1 LEKQNLNL
9 GNKIIVNKA
18 KLTYERLYTEVKR
31 MLKEVL
37 PDEEE
42 FYLEKPLLEE
52 HGDVATTIAFK
63 LSKKLK
69 KNPLEIANDIYSKLL
84 QIQEKYPLIKEI
96 KVINGYI
103 NFYANEKLLTKIVIE
118 EIQTKKKDYGKTN
131 LGNGKKVLI
140 EHTNTNPNKAIHI
153 GHSRNTCLGDALSRI
168 LKFVNYN
175 VYTLNYI
182 DDTGSQMAD
191 LMLGFTKLKF
201 PLESEI
207 RFDKYC
213 GDHVYVKVNELYE
226 TNKELL
232 DEKQK
237 LVKEIDSQTT
247 EIAKMTRE
255 VARRVL
261 YYQLKTCLRLGA
273 YFDLINWESDIVRFE
288 LLKQALQILEK
299 NEIITKETEGPNKG
313 CIVIKSKLI
322 KGHEKETD
330 QVIIRADGSSTY
342 LAKDIA
348 YAFWKL
354 GIIKDEFKYR
364 FNKEYPIQCYETDV
378 NGTDEIKF
386 GGADLAI
393 SVIDV
398 RQTRLQ
404 DVIKSV
410 IYRVA
415 GEEMAKRYIHYKY
428 ELVALSNKAAKE
440 LGYQTESKIVHMS
453 GRKGIYFNTDDVLDK
468 LKDKIKEIV
477 KKNNPDKD
485 EKWIDETSEKIAV
498 SALRYALLKLD
509 SDKVLVFDFDETLKL
524 EGDSGVYVLY
534 TYVRT
539 KGILRKAKEIK
550 RENYESYLPN
560 DMEIKIIK
568 KLAWF
573 TEAVKIAAQ
582 NLQPQTII
590 VYIRD
595 LCDLFNSYYEK
606 YPVINSNEP
615 ARSFRINLVECVSQ
629 VLENAMNLVGLIPVE
644 YL

>member
-1 LEKQNLNL
+1 MSYEILYGE
-9 GNKIIVNKA
+9 VRKA
-18 KLTYERLYTEVKR
+18 
-31 MLKEVL
+31 LKEVI
-37 PDEEE
+37 PSEDE

-63 LSKKLK
+63 LAKKIK
-69 KNPLEIANDIYSKLL
+69 KNPLEIANEIYSKLI
-84 QIQEKYPLIKEI
+84 QIKEKYPLIKEI

-103 NFYANEKLLTKIVIE
+103 NFYVNEKLFTKLVIE
-118 EIQTKKKDYGKTN
+118 EILSKRKEYGKIN

-153 GHSRNTCLGDALSRI
+153 GHSRNTCLGDSLSRI

-191 LMLGFTKLKF
+191 IILGFTKLGF
-201 PLESEI
+201 PLESQI

-213 GDHVYVKVNELYE
+213 GDHIYVKVNELYE

-232 DEKQK
+232 VEKQK
-237 LVKEIDSQTT
+237 IIKEIDSQST
-247 EIAKMTRE
+247 EIAEFTRNI
-255 VARRVL
+255 ARKVL
-261 YYQLKTCLRLGA
+261 YYQLQTCLRLGA
-273 YFDLINWESDIVRFE
+273 YFDLINWESDIVRFN
-288 LLKQALQILEK
+288 LLKRTLQILDEK
-299 NEIITKETEGPNKG
+299 RIITKETEEENKG

-330 QVIIRADGSSTY
+330 QVIIRSDGSSTY

-354 GIIKDEFKYR
+354 GIIKDEFKYK
-364 FNKEYPIQCYETDV
+364 FNKEYPIPCYETDIEG
-378 NGTDEIKF
+378 NEDIKF

-404 DVIKSV
+404 DVIKSIISLV
-410 IYRVA
+410 G

-440 LGYQTESKIVHMS
+440 LGYHTESKIVHMS

-468 LKDKIKEIV
+468 LKEKIKQIV
-477 KKNNPDKD
+477 KKNNPEKD
-485 EKWIDETSEKIAV
+485 EKWVEEISEKVAV

-509 SDKVLVFDFDETLKL
+509 NDKVLVFDFDETLRL

-534 TYVRT
+534 SYVRT
-539 KGILRKAKEIK
+539 KGILRKV
-550 RENYESYLPN
+550 REFKIGNYEEYIPN
-560 DMEIKIIK
+560 DMEVKIIK

-582 NLQPQTII
+582 NLQPQII
-590 VYIRD
+590 IIYIRD

-606 YPVINSNEP
+606 YPVINSEEP
-615 ARSFRINLVECVSQ
+615 ARSFRIILVECVSQ
-629 VLENAMNLVGLIPVE
+629 VLENAMNLVGMTPVE